1 MNQKFLIVIVI
12 TILLGAVTLLS
23 GAAFNVKIQA
33 EDVEAEK
40 QVQSACESAVF
51 KMNTDKD
58 IVLGTQGERQAI
70 RKAFWNSYCKAK
82 GYLATETGNV
92 NPETGEIPSDGFGL
106 EIDNRAKFEVPCVI
120 YVDRDGYYVEYTR
133 YVKNGSTQESEY
145 KNIMTDKQSFTKDYG
160 TRRVYHVTYTLG
172 KDVTVEVRGGSG
184 PQKISGS
191 YDFCYDELGRPSEL
205 SFMGGGSPFM
215 EEHDLCIQQAVSG
228 TVNYSINA
236 HNLMNKQGRKYVFA
250 MPNQSSSF
258 GRMMRNPCV
267 ISFTQG
273 KQVAG
278 KNIYGFAGA
287 SIEKN
292 RMYYMY
298 LYNFNGKT
306 VKCYTDKGNVEK
318 IKVGTMRELA
328 KDGALPDLD

>member
-1 MNQKFLIVIVI
+1 
-12 TILLGAVTLLS
+12 
-23 GAAFNVKIQA
+23 
-33 EDVEAEK
+33 
-40 QVQSACESAVF
+40 
-51 KMNTDKD
+51 
-58 IVLGTQGERQAI
+58 
-70 RKAFWNSYCKAK
+70 
-82 GYLATETGNV
+82 
-92 NPETGEIPSDGFGL
+92 
-106 EIDNRAKFEVPCVI
+106 
-120 YVDRDGYYVEYTR
+120 
-133 YVKNGSTQESEY
+133 
-145 KNIMTDKQSFTKDYG
+145 
-160 TRRVYHVTYTLG
+160 
-172 KDVTVEVRGGSG
+172 
-184 PQKISGS
+184 
-191 YDFCYDELGRPSEL
+191 
-205 SFMGGGSPFM
+205 M

-306 VKCYTDKGNVEK
+306 GKCYTDKGNVEK